1 MLALQNEVRCIMFEE
16 FVSQFFQRIE
26 KKSTNRCPK
35 TNYFAH
41 GHIKFQ
47 VKKDV
52 TYFTIYLWNE
62 TADNVGSIYDSKVKD
77 QAELEF
83 LTKKNITFD
92 ELSQRYKILESQSV
106 TKEMLS

>member
-1 MLALQNEVRCIMFEE
+1 MSIR
-16 FVSQFFQRIE
+16 
-26 KKSTNRCPK
+26 TPK

-52 TYFTIYLWNE
+52 TYFTIYLWNKE
-62 TADNVGSIYDSKVKD
+62 EDSLGSIYDGKVKD
-77 QAELEF
+77 QAELKF

-92 ELSQRYKILESQSV
+92 ELSLRYKILESQSV
-106 TKEMLS
+106 TKGMLS

>member
-1 MLALQNEVRCIMFEE
+1 MSIR
-16 FVSQFFQRIE
+16 
-26 KKSTNRCPK
+26 TPK

-52 TYFTIYLWNE
+52 TYFTIYLWNKE
-62 TADNVGSIYDSKVKD
+62 ADSLGSIYDGKVKD
-77 QAELEF
+77 QAELKF

-92 ELSQRYKILESQSV
+92 ELSSRYGLTTSQSV
-106 TKEMLS
+106 TREMSN